1 MSLDTR
7 IRRERGRH
15 ALVDTIPFTM
25 PVASRD
31 SPALIAAFSI
41 DARAAAELLP
51 GDAVHPLRIRRDRGV
66 LVVTV
71 VDYRDTNIG
80 RYIEFSVAIACTHG
94 SRAAPALLPALP
106 PAQKLYGTGQ
116 YVVDLPVSSE
126 ISVKGG
132 KGIWGMPK
140 HQANLDFVIA
150 RRTASSQYDLDGELC
165 VRIEVGRSRFER
177 IPVSMSTS
185 NYCAFRGMLMKSNIS
200 FHGHAG
206 FPLPLRRAA
215 RLEIG
220 AHPRVRAL
228 HDLDIAARPLFCG
241 FFPETRGILDDHV
254 ESWFLTYATP
264 PGAAPEGME
273 SVVGLGQ
280 GRGWLPAPDD
290 PALEQPGAEVAGP

>member
-1 MSLDTR
+1 MSLHAR
-7 IRRERGRH
+7 IQRESGRH

-25 PVASRD
+25 PVASTD

-51 GDAVHPLRIRRDRGV
+51 GDEVHPLRIRRDRGV

-94 SRAAPALLPALP
+94 SRPAPALLPALP
-106 PAQKLYGTGQ
+106 LAQKLYGTGQ

-140 HQANLDFVIA
+140 HQANLDFVI
-150 RRTASSQYDLDGELC
+150 TPKTVSSQYDLDGELC
-165 VRIEVGRSRFER
+165 VRIEVDRSRFER
-177 IPVSMSTS
+177 IPVSMATS

-200 FHGHAG
+200 FHAHAG
-206 FPLPLRRAA
+206 VHLPLRRAA
-215 RLEIG
+215 RLQIG
-220 AHPRVRAL
+220 EHPRVRSLAGL
-228 HDLDIAARPLFCG
+228 GIAGRPLFCG

-264 PGAAPEGME
+264 PAVAPEGME

-280 GRGWLPAPDD
+280 DRGWLSPPHD
-290 PALEQPGAEVAGP
+290 PALGEPGAEIAGP